1 MTIADLPALNATLN
15 FVATLFLIAGYAFI
29 RNGDQIRHRACMI
42 GALLMSAAFLTS
54 YLVYHYHAG
63 SVPFEGQGPIRAV
76 YFTILITHI
85 ILAAVILPLVLVT
98 VRLRG
103 DGALREPPP
112 PGAVDV
118 AHLDVRLGDRRRD
131 LPDAVP
137 DVTLPRTN
145 TRSRCRNEETKDARS
160 IRIVLK
166 AGARLDGDT
175 AIANRNDDRSWAE
188 KSTFFVRLRG
198 LRDLRVCT

>member
-29 RNGDQIRHRACMI
+29 RNGDRIRHRACMI

-98 VRLRG
+98 VRL
-103 DGALREPPP
+103 
-112 PGAVDV
+112 AVT
-118 AHLDVRLGDRRRD
+118 ARFASHRRLARWTW
-131 LPDAVP
+131 PIWMYVS
-137 DVTLPRTN
+137 VTGVVIYLM
-145 TRSRCRNEETKDARS
+145 
-160 IRIVLK
+160 LYQM
-166 AGARLDGDT
+166 
-175 AIANRNDDRSWAE
+175 
-188 KSTFFVRLRG
+188 
-198 LRDLRVCT
+198 